1 MARIEVTTRIQCDR
15 CKCYLPEDSH
25 HARLLLFV
33 GFGDLRE
40 GKGRLV
46 TAPDLCD
53 ACSRKVRKFI
63 ENPDEGYQ
71 EKFEI

>member
-25 HARLLLFV
+25 HGRLLLFV

-53 ACSRKVRKFI
+53 ECSR
-63 ENPDEGYQ
+63 
-71 EKFEI
+71 

>member
-1 MARIEVTTRIQCDR
+1 MARIEVAPRIKCDV
-15 CKCYLPEDSH
+15 CGCMFAEDSH
-25 HARLLLFV
+25 HARLLLFA

-53 ACSRKVRKFI
+53 ACERKVRKFI
-63 ENPDEGYQ
+63 ESPDEGYR
-71 EKFEI
+71 EKFEL

>member
-25 HARLLLFV
+25 HGRLLLFE

-40 GKGRLV
+40 GKGHIV

-63 ENPDEGYQ
+63 EAPDEGYQ
-71 EKFEI
+71 EKFEM